1 MLLHILNRAPDTPA
15 CHQALSAMGPADRLL
30 LIEDG
35 VIGAL
40 PAQRAAFPGVEGRL
54 YALHED
60 LESRG
65 LLGRHA
71 DDIQVVDVEG
81 FVALTEA
88 CERTVS
94 WY

>member
-1 MLLHILNRAPDTPA
+1 MLLHTLNRPPTSRVLAQAVAGMEPD
-15 CHQALSAMGPADRLL
+15 DKLL

-40 PAQRAAFPGVEGRL
+40 PAYRERFERVAGRL
-54 YALHED
+54 YALQED

-65 LLGRHA
+65 LLRLCDEA
-71 DDIQVVDVEG
+71 VRIVDVEG
-81 FVALTEA
+81 FVSMTET

>member
-1 MLLHILNRAPDTPA
+1 MLLHILNRTPDTPA
-15 CHQALSAMGPADRLL
+15 CRQALSAMGPADRLL

-40 PAQRAAFPGVEGRL
+40 PAQRTAFPGMEGRL
-54 YALHED
+54 YVLQED
-60 LESRG
+60 LEARG
-65 LLGRHA
+65 LRDRLA
-71 DDIQVVDVEG
+71 DDVQVVDVEG

>member
-1 MLLHILNRAPDTPA
+1 MLLHTLNRSPLSPVLG
-15 CHQALSAMGPADRLL
+15 QALSGMGPEDRLL

-40 PAQRAAFPGVEGRL
+40 AAQRERFAGLAGRL
-54 YALHED
+54 YALRED
-60 LESRG
+60 LAARG
-65 LLGRHA
+65 LLPLCDESVR
-71 DDIQVVDVEG
+71 VVDVEG